1 MYENVYVE
9 KDDKF
14 IVGFINSHGEL
25 EYTEY
30 KAYDGGTFELDSSKE
45 YTKEELEEFILENV

>member
-1 MYENVYVE
+1 MCENIYVE

-14 IVGFINSHGEL
+14 IVGFINSHGKL

-30 KAYDGGTFELDSSKE
+30 KAHDGE
-45 YTKEELEEFILENV
+45 YLTLMSQKNILKKN

>member
-30 KAYDGGTFELDSSKE
+30 KAYDCGTFEIDESKK
-45 YTKEELEEFILENV
+45 YTKEELENV